1 MLLEQTGASAP
12 VFAKDHDAVGRSM
25 TRPFLAASPYIKLG
39 LFGCNTSGGSGLSR
53 VPDRWDGSWEANAK
67 LALIAEAAGL
77 DFLIP
82 VARWKGYGGA
92 TDYQGSAIDPVSW
105 TAAIL
110 ALTRQITV
118 FTTVH
123 TAFTHPVLAAKQ
135 FASLDAIG
143 DGRFALNIVC
153 GWNADE
159 YRLFGLELPK
169 EHDERY
175 ALGDEW
181 LDIILRIWESDEP
194 FDWDGR
200 FFTLKGVVG
209 NPKPVRRS
217 LPPLMNAGASP
228 QGRDFAARKSDI
240 LFTSLLEP
248 EQAAGELRAHKALAQ
263 TYGRAA
269 QIMTGSYVVCRPTR
283 QEALDYHHYYAEE
296 MADDEGVERL
306 MAALSLNAKSF
317 PPALYGELKIR
328 FAAGHGGYPLI
339 GSPDDVADG
348 IARIATAG
356 FFGLTIGFVN
366 ALSEFPFFRD
376 EVLPRLSSRGLRPP
390 LPG

>member
-1 MLLEQTGASAP
+1 
-12 VFAKDHDAVGRSM
+12 M
-25 TRPFLAASPYIKLG
+25 T
-39 LFGCNTSGGSGLSR
+39 T
-53 VPDRWDGSWEANAK
+53 VPERWDGSWSDNAQ
-67 LALIAEAAGL
+67 LAVMAEAAGL

-92 TDYQGSAIDPVSW
+92 TNYQGSAIDPVSW
-105 TAAIL
+105 TSATL
-110 ALTRQITV
+110 AVTRKITV

-143 DGRFALNIVC
+143 NGRFALNVVC
-153 GWNADE
+153 GWNAEE

-181 LDIILRIWESDEP
+181 LDIILRIWDSDEP

-200 FFTLKGVVG
+200 FFKLKGVVG
-209 NPKPVRRS
+209 NPKPVGRA
-217 LPPLMNAGASP
+217 LPPLMNAGSSP

-248 EQAAGELRAHKALAQ
+248 EQAVDELRAHKALAES
-263 TYGRAA
+263 YGRTA

-296 MADDEGVERL
+296 HVDGEGVERL
-306 MAALSLNAKSF
+306 MTALSLNAKSF
-317 PPALYGELKIR
+317 PAGALWR
-328 FAAGHGGYPLI
+328 AQ
-339 GSPDDVADG
+339 D
-348 IARIATAG
+348 T
-356 FFGLTIGFVN
+356 
-366 ALSEFPFFRD
+366 FRRR
-376 EVLPRLSSRGLRPP
+376 PWRLSPGRLARRCRGRNRTRRQGRVLRPDNR
-390 LPG
+390 LRERAQGFSVLSG

>member
-1 MLLEQTGASAP
+1 
-12 VFAKDHDAVGRSM
+12 M
-25 TRPFLAASPYIKLG
+25 TRPFLAPSPYLKIG
-39 LFGCNTSGGSGLSR
+39 LFGCNTSGGSGLSC
-53 VPDRWDGSWEANAK
+53 VPDRWDGSWEANAR
-67 LALIAEAAGL
+67 LALMAEAAGI

-105 TAAIL
+105 TSAIL
-110 ALTRQITV
+110 ALTRRITV

-143 DGRFALNIVC
+143 NGRFALNIVC

-169 EHDERY
+169 EHEERY

-181 LDIILRIWESDEP
+181 LDIILRIWGSDEP

-209 NPKPVRRS
+209 NPKPVGRS
-217 LPPLMNAGASP
+217 LPPLMNAGSSP

-248 EQAAGELRAHKALAQ
+248 EQAAGELAAHKALAQ
-263 TYGRAA
+263 SYGRAA
-269 QIMTGSYVVCRPTR
+269 QIMTGAYVVCRPTR
-283 QEALDYHHYYAEE
+283 REALDYHHYYAEE
-296 MADDEGVERL
+296 MADRAGVERL
-306 MAALSLNAKSF
+306 MSALSLNAKSF

-328 FAAGHGGYPLI
+328 FAAGHGGYPLV

-348 IARIATAG
+348 IARIAAAG
-356 FFGLTIGFVN
+356 FFGLTVGFVN
-366 ALSEFPFFRD
+366 ALSDFPFFRD
-376 EVLPRLSSRGLRPP
+376 AVLPRLSSCGLRPP
-390 LPG
+390 IS

>member
-1 MLLEQTGASAP
+1 
-12 VFAKDHDAVGRSM
+12 M
-25 TRPFLAASPYIKLG
+25 TRPFLAPSPFIKLG
-39 LFGCNTSGGSGLSR
+39 LFGQNTSGGSGLTKA
-53 VPDRWDGSWEANAK
+53 PERWDGSWDANAR
-67 LALIAEAAGL
+67 LAVMAEEAGL

-105 TAAIL
+105 AAAML
-110 ALTRQITV
+110 AITRRITV

-135 FASLDAIG
+135 FASLDNIG
-143 DGRFALNIVC
+143 GGRFALNVVC
-153 GWNADE
+153 GWNAEE

-181 LDIILRIWESDEP
+181 LNIVLRIWNSAEP
-194 FDWDGR
+194 FDWNGR
-200 FFTLKGVVG
+200 FFTLTGVVG
-209 NPKPVRRS
+209 DPKPVGGAP
-217 LPPLMNAGASP
+217 PPLMNAGASP
-228 QGRDFAARKSDI
+228 QGRDFAARNSDI

-248 EQAAGELRAHKALAQ
+248 EQAAPELAAHKALALG
-263 TYGRAA
+263 YGRTA

-283 QEALDYHHYYAEE
+283 REALDYHQYYAEE
-296 MADDEGVERL
+296 MVDSEGVERL
-306 MAALSLNAKSF
+306 MTALSLNAKSF

-328 FAAGHGGYPLI
+328 FAAGHGGYPLV

-348 IARIATAG
+348 IARIAKAG
-356 FFGLTIGFVN
+356 FFGLTLGFVN
-366 ALSEFPFFRD
+366 ALRDFPFFRD
-376 EVLPRLSSRGLRPP
+376 EVLPRLVARGLRAAA
-390 LPG
+390 